1 MSVSLKDNFEK
12 LKKQN
17 IIEGEYSNLE
27 AYFEFNQNSDFT
39 SKIENYTD
47 ENDVKPNS
55 MKVNFIEF
63 SRFLAREQY
72 KIKQEFFEEEYHTI
86 NHWIHNYLL
95 AKEYYKEY
103 RNLKT
108 KVSEVYETHGFSLK
122 IDDWVI
128 RQRTLK
134 RKGQLRENQIKLLD
148 EIEMVWYLDR
158 RLYKDKLEN
167 VEEAK
172 NKKSA

>member
-1 MSVSLKDNFEK
+1 MSGSLKEAFEK
-12 LKKQN
+12 LKKEN

-27 AYFEFNQNSDFT
+27 MYFEFNQNSDFT
-39 SKIENYTD
+39 NKIENYTD

-55 MKVNFIEF
+55 IKVDFIEF
-63 SRFLAREQY
+63 SRYLAYE
-72 KIKQEFFEEEYHTI
+72 KKEIKQKYFNEEYHTI

-103 RNLKT
+103 GNLKT
-108 KVSEVYETHGFSLK
+108 NVAEVYETHGFSLK

-128 RQRTLK
+128 RQRTLR
-134 RKGQLRENQIKLLD
+134 RKGQLRENQIRLLD

-158 RLYKDKLEN
+158 RLYKDKVEN
-167 VEEAK
+167 VETT
-172 NKKSA
+172 KKSA